1 MMESKTPPSPP
12 KTPPSPPKRRLKLLV
27 WAKER
32 SEERATQFR
41 RASATSRATPEA
53 KVDVSASAS
62 ISSVDGREHA
72 SPQFALQFS
81 CQSADEM
88 VDAIMESLRGLGKER
103 ELLSRQSA
111 DAELALEASR
121 EALARQAA
129 SLRDVALTRRNRP
142 SAAVALLR
150 EALGL
155 VEHQQGASTVEVAL
169 TIHAELARLFASFK
183 RSGCGGLTNLELAAS
198 HLSAVNA
205 LQEESGLL
213 AGLRRE
219 DSMQTHHC
227 LGLASHACGRKHSDA
242 SYREMY
248 FQKSEQHL
256 RECLSLGKSLST
268 SAQAEVHAHL
278 AALYVD
284 MSASASSCL
293 AAGQHHFFEAADK
306 FAAAG
311 LPARC
316 WCRHKVRRSDR
327 QTHTLTHTYTYTHTH
342 NVKYSHTYR

>member
-1 MMESKTPPSPP
+1 M
-12 KTPPSPPKRRLKLLV
+12 

-32 SEERATQFR
+32 SEARASHGLFR
-41 RASATSRATPEA
+41 RASATWRGTPRGA
-53 KVDVSASAS
+53 KVEVRTASPS
-62 ISSVDGREHA
+62 ISSADGREQYRQQ
-72 SPQFALQFS
+72 SFLQCS
-81 CQSADEM
+81 CPSADAIDAE

-103 ELLSRQSA
+103 ELLSQQSA
-111 DAELALEASR
+111 DADLALDSSR

-129 SLRDVALTRRNRP
+129 SLRDVALARRNRP
-142 SAAVALLR
+142 SSAVALLR

-155 VEHQQGASTVEVAL
+155 VENQQGACTSTAEVAL

-227 LGLASHACGRKHSDA
+227 LGLASHACGREHSDA
-242 SYREMY
+242 SYRDMY